1 MEKTTSISSL
11 RWTASIIGIFMVGF
25 TLLFWIGSLVE
36 GWNKSGPGLG
46 TYTIIIFVFWGMG
59 LAGLL
64 FAIWKPG
71 IGGLFSLLGFIVFNI
86 LAAFNPT
93 PGSRYMGV
101 LLIFLL
107 PSILFLVDWWLTKSS
122 NRTLNK

>member
-1 MEKTTSISSL
+1 MKKTTSISSI
-11 RWTASIIGIFMVGF
+11 RWTASIIGIFMIGF
-25 TLLFWIGSLVE
+25 TLLFWIGSLLE
-36 GWNKSGPGLG
+36 GWNKPGPGLG
-46 TYTIIIFVFWGMG
+46 TYTIIIFVFWGLG

-71 IGGLFSLLGFIVFNI
+71 IGGLFSLLSFIVFNI
-86 LAAFNPT
+86 LAAVNTT

-107 PSILFLVDWWLTKSS
+107 PSVLFLADWWLTESS
-122 NRTLNK
+122 NKK

>member
-36 GWNKSGPGLG
+36 GWNKTGPGLG
-46 TYTIIIFVFWGMG
+46 TYTIIIFVFWGLG

-71 IGGLFSLLGFIVFNI
+71 IGGLFSLLSFIVFNI
-86 LAAFNPT
+86 LAAVNTT

-107 PSILFLVDWWLTKSS
+107 PSVLFLADWWLTKSS
-122 NRTLNK
+122 NKK

>member
-71 IGGLFSLLGFIVFNI
+71 IGGLFSLLSFIVFNI

-107 PSILFLVDWWLTKSS
+107 PSVLFLADWWLTKSS
-122 NRTLNK
+122 NKK

>member
-1 MEKTTSISSL
+1 MKKTTSISSI
-11 RWTASIIGIFMVGF
+11 RWTASIIGIFMIGF
-25 TLLFWIGSLVE
+25 TLLFWIGSLLE
-36 GWNKSGPGLG
+36 GGNKPGPGLG
-46 TYTIIIFVFWGMG
+46 TYTIIIFVFWGLG

-71 IGGLFSLLGFIVFNI
+71 IGGLFSLLSFIVFNI
-86 LAAFNPT
+86 LAAVNTT

-107 PSILFLVDWWLTKSS
+107 PSVLFLADWWLTKSS
-122 NRTLNK
+122 NKK